1 MKNKNIKIL
10 LLIIAAVL
18 LTLNLFQ
25 FNNNVSHNRL
35 MNRLDLNLTSELD
48 GLRVELE
55 RSSTPSILAVEQASK
70 IAALSTYSTLGFD
83 YGYTLETRIH
93 DKYVQNEPFKEM
105 DQIQALLLALLKD
118 PANQELQQRLDLLLV
133 K

>member
-1 MKNKNIKIL
+1 MKNKNIKTL

-48 GLRVELE
+48 FLRVELE
-55 RSSTPSILAVEQASK
+55 RSSTPSILAV
-70 IAALSTYSTLGFD
+70 
-83 YGYTLETRIH
+83 
-93 DKYVQNEPFKEM
+93 
-105 DQIQALLLALLKD
+105 
-118 PANQELQQRLDLLLV
+118 
-133 K
+133 

>member
-1 MKNKNIKIL
+1 MD
-10 LLIIAAVL
+10 
-18 LTLNLFQ
+18 
-25 FNNNVSHNRL
+25 
-35 MNRLDLNLTSELD
+35 RLDLNLTSELD
-48 GLRVELE
+48 GLRLELE

-105 DQIQALLLALLKD
+105 DQIQELLLALLKD